1 MKLKSLVSTLGLASL
16 LFTPI
21 SWANQA
27 TPIVKIVKISNWVGT
42 QNSPKEALF
51 VQTNEESVTN
61 PAACTKKDGYYLEGA
76 STVSR
81 SMLLT
86 AITTGSDVT
95 LNIGSGGCAVDNRPV
110 IVQVALHQ

>member
-1 MKLKSLVSTLGLASL
+1 MKPKILPNAIILTSL
-16 LFTPI
+16 LFAPI
-21 SWANQA
+21 SWANQV

-42 QNSPKEALF
+42 QNAPKEALF

-61 PAACTKKDGYYLEGA
+61 PAACTKQDGYYLEGA

-81 SMLLT
+81 SMLLA
-86 AITTGSDVT
+86 AITTGTDVT